1 MYTHIMKV
9 FFVALLILMPFAA
22 HAQLSSQQ
30 ASANAKAKKMTF
42 TEINDLQLRVTDA
55 IPPEVATFTDRYFS
69 RIESW
74 RQKTTLSIL
83 VYTEQTRRNRN
94 VIFLN
99 DAPMLQNESVEQ
111 KESFNTGQRFGDNL
125 RWIWLLIVVVVMTL
139 LGYIFILPIV
149 FYVVSLFVIGM
160 FVRFAIKA
168 FSGR

>member
-1 MYTHIMKV
+1 MKV

-83 VYTEQTRRNRN
+83 VYTEQTRRDRN

-99 DAPMLQNESVEQ
+99 DAPMLQNATPDED
-111 KESFNTGQRFGDNL
+111 KELLSTGTKFNDNL
-125 RWIWLLIVVVVMTL
+125 RWVWLLLVVVVMTL
-139 LGYIFILPIV
+139 VGYIFILPIV
-149 FYVVSLFVIGM
+149 FYVVSLFVLGV
-160 FVRFAIKA
+160 FVRYAIKA